1 MYTKRNYGFFM
12 TLNWSKKP
20 LLVGLLYAGLLFLV
34 FYFTKI
40 RFYLP
45 WQPLGVIGIA
55 VAFYLGFKN
64 NSSYD
69 RTWEAR
75 KIWGSMVNNSRTFGA
90 AVVSFVQGDNDA
102 AIKKELIYRHI
113 AWLIALRHQLRLA
126 RPWEHT
132 EERIKKLY
140 FATVCEGYEQGLQ
153 KEVSQFL
160 SKAELTSL
168 STYSNMATQILKNQS
183 IRLQELRDAQLYED
197 FRHMEF
203 HHLIQTFY
211 EDQGKSERIKNF
223 PFPRQY
229 ASTAYWLTIVFCA
242 FVPLGLLEIFS
253 PAMGWMYWTG
263 PAIAALII
271 WIFFLMEKI
280 GDYSENPF
288 EGTYNDVP
296 ITAIARGIEIDL
308 REMIDDTNI
317 PKPTEAMD
325 GFLMWLLP
333 FWTVLIVSQGRK
345 YFLIQPIRH
354 PIQSQL
360 LQQLITDFNF
370 MGTAG
375 HL

>member
-20 LLVGLLYAGLLFLV
+20 LLIGLLYAALLFIL
-34 FYFTKI
+34 FYFLEI

-45 WQPLGVIGIA
+45 WQPLGLIGIA

-90 AVVSFVQGDNDA
+90 AVVSFVQGPNEA
-102 AIKKELIYRHI
+102 EIKKELLYRHI
-113 AWLIALRHQLRLA
+113 AWLIALQYQLRLS

-132 EERIKKLY
+132 KERLKKLY
-140 FATVCEGYEQGLQ
+140 FATACDDYEKGLEAALATYL
-153 KEVSQFL
+153 KP
-160 SKAELTSL
+160 AELQSL
-168 STYSNMATQILKNQS
+168 EKYSNMATQILRIQS
-183 IRLQELRDAQLYED
+183 KRLQELRDANLFED

-242 FVPLGLLEIFS
+242 FVPLGLLEIFNTT
-253 PAMGWMYWTG
+253 MGWMYWLG
-263 PAIAALII
+263 PVISAIII
-271 WIFFLMEKI
+271 WVFFLMEKI

-317 PKPTEAMD
+317 PKPTETMD
-325 GFLMWLLP
+325 GFLM
-333 FWTVLIVSQGRK
+333 
-345 YFLIQPIRH
+345 
-354 PIQSQL
+354 
-360 LQQLITDFNF
+360 
-370 MGTAG
+370 
-375 HL
+375 